1 MVDNIIVVKFG
12 GSCLS
17 TPGNILTA
25 AKKIAVEVVSGKNV
39 VVVVSA
45 LRGDTDKLLSLAQ
58 ESSLNNVSKEDL
70 DEILSMGERTTVRL
84 MATALKS
91 QGLNAIA
98 IEPTTSLW
106 PMYTD
111 SVFGSA
117 NVDFEGTEKAT
128 TEKLLPL
135 LTKKYVPVV
144 AGFLGLS

>member
-1 MVDNIIVVKFG
+1 M
-12 GSCLS
+12 
-17 TPGNILTA
+17 TA

-91 QGLNAIA
+91 QGL
-98 IEPTTSLW
+98 
-106 PMYTD
+106 
-111 SVFGSA
+111 
-117 NVDFEGTEKAT
+117 
-128 TEKLLPL
+128 
-135 LTKKYVPVV
+135 
-144 AGFLGLS
+144 